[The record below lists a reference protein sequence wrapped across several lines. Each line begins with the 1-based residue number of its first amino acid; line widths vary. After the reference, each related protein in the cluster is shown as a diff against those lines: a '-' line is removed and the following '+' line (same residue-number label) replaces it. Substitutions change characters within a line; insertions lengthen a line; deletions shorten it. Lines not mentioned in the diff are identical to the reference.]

1 MKLCWMQY
9 GATSYGVI
17 TITFPLTFTSVYCA
31 IGNGLQTS
39 NFFTADSGVS
49 CKTESLGRI
58 VAGSITT
65 SSMQI
70 QKQNPSYYIVIGI

>member
-1 MKLCWMQY
+1 MKLSWMQY
-9 GATSYGVI
+9 AATSYGVV

-39 NFFTADSGVS
+39 NFFTTESGVS
-49 CKTESLGRI
+49 GKTESLGRI